1 MRLAGVAING
11 SVIAKSRKSNHVVYV
26 EEYIDGYYD
35 DGRPRFTTATWY
47 SDAEITGT
55 VSSNHNM
62 KIQGVSVAVKDDK
75 TEESWV
81 ASPIPF
87 AHYGGTITH
96 IFPASSD
103 TGQGKILSGSSK
115 ANLDGN
121 PIALIGSQVETCLGT
136 ITTIE
141 TGDTKM
147 NLP

>member
-1 MRLAGVAING
+1 M
-11 SVIAKSRKSNHVVYV
+11 VYV

-35 DGRPRFTTATWY
+35 DGSPHYTTTTWY
-47 SDAEITGT
+47 SDAIITGT

-81 ASPIPF
+81 ADPIPF
-87 AHYGGTITH
+87 AHYGGTITN

-103 TGQGKILSGSSK
+103 TGRGKILTGSST
-115 ANLDGN
+115 ANLDGQ

-141 TGDTKM
+141 TGNTKM
-147 NLP
+147 NFTK